1 MAFAKF
7 EGNRFIIDGEIA
19 KKHTILVDHILFDGE
34 YSLTLRRD
42 ACLARFCDRR
52 QR

>member
-1 MAFAKF
+1 MSNGLTF
-7 EGNRFIIDGEIA
+7 EIRYIILR
-19 KKHTILVDHILFDGE
+19 KHAILVDHILFDGE